1 MSNAEIFRR
10 YFSVCVYFF
19 RRNSVKD
26 FKSVCLF
33 KGFVV
38 LLKGKIN
45 LPSGATDDI
54 LEYIKQAFN
63 GFGWSDV
70 LELVIIA
77 SVVLFVFLYSA
88 RHNSLFYTYVL
99 AAMGLIVFAV
109 TFADLGSFN
118 VILLLLLLILYT
130 FGTILLFNAELK
142 RDVFKRSWKSLL
154 HTFSMSGE
162 GYDLSEEEVDANIA
176 NIVKACQNMSK
187 ADVGALIVVVR
198 ESISD
203 SVLESGTMINAVIS
217 SELLETIFFPKS
229 PLHDGAVIVKGNKII
244 AAGCYL
250 PLSQE
255 QTLAKEL
262 GTRHRAA
269 LGITELNPTVTA
281 IVVSEETGIITAV
294 YDRQIK
300 RYLDGQNLTKALQYA
315 YNMELPS
322 SRDTFWGVDGHAE

>member
-1 MSNAEIFRR
+1 MNFWEH
-10 YFSVCVYFF
+10 
-19 RRNSVKD
+19 
-26 FKSVCLF
+26 
-33 KGFVV
+33 
-38 LLKGKIN
+38 
-45 LPSGATDDI
+45 
-54 LEYIKQAFN
+54 IKQAFA
-63 GFGWSDV
+63 GFGWADV
-70 LELVIIA
+70 LEIVIIA
-77 SVVLFVFLYSA
+77 AVVMFVFLYSA

-99 AAMGLIVFAV
+99 AAMGFVVFAV
-109 TFADLGSFN
+109 TFAELGSFN
-118 VILLLLLLILYT
+118 VILVVLLLVVYT
-130 FGTILLFNAELK
+130 FGTVLLFNAELK
-142 RDVFKRSWKSLL
+142 RDVFKRSWKSIL
-154 HTFSMSGE
+154 HIFSISGE
-162 GYDLSEEEVDANIA
+162 GFDLSEEEVNANIA

-217 SELLETIFFPKS
+217 GELLETIFFPKS
-229 PLHDGAVIVKGNKII
+229 PLHDGAVIIKGNKIL

>member
-1 MSNAEIFRR
+1 MNFWEHIR
-10 YFSVCVYFF
+10 
-19 RRNSVKD
+19 
-26 FKSVCLF
+26 
-33 KGFVV
+33 
-38 LLKGKIN
+38 
-45 LPSGATDDI
+45 
-54 LEYIKQAFN
+54 QAFA
-63 GFGWSDV
+63 GFGWADV
-70 LELVIIA
+70 LEIVIIA
-77 SVVLFVFLYSA
+77 AVVMFVFLYSA

-99 AAMGLIVFAV
+99 AAMGFVVFAV
-109 TFADLGSFN
+109 TFAELGSFN
-118 VILLLLLLILYT
+118 VILVVLLLVVYT
-130 FGTILLFNAELK
+130 FGTVLLFNAELK
-142 RDVFKRSWKSLL
+142 RDVFKRSWKSIL
-154 HTFSMSGE
+154 HTFSISGE
-162 GYDLSEEEVDANIA
+162 GFDLSEEEVNANIA

-217 SELLETIFFPKS
+217 GELLETIFFPKS
-229 PLHDGAVIVKGNKII
+229 PLHDGAVIIKGNKIL

>member
-1 MSNAEIFRR
+1 MTFW
-10 YFSVCVYFF
+10 
-19 RRNSVKD
+19 
-26 FKSVCLF
+26 
-33 KGFVV
+33 
-38 LLKGKIN
+38 
-45 LPSGATDDI
+45 
-54 LEYIKQAFN
+54 EYIKQAFN

-70 LELVIIA
+70 LELAIIA

-203 SVLESGTMINAVIS
+203 S
-217 SELLETIFFPKS
+217 
-229 PLHDGAVIVKGNKII
+229 
-244 AAGCYL
+244 AGCYL

>member
-1 MSNAEIFRR
+1 MNFWEH
-10 YFSVCVYFF
+10 
-19 RRNSVKD
+19 
-26 FKSVCLF
+26 
-33 KGFVV
+33 
-38 LLKGKIN
+38 
-45 LPSGATDDI
+45 
-54 LEYIKQAFN
+54 IKQAFA
-63 GFGWSDV
+63 GFGWADV
-70 LELVIIA
+70 LEIVIIA
-77 SVVLFVFLYSA
+77 AVVMFVFLYSA

-99 AAMGLIVFAV
+99 AAMGFVVFAV
-109 TFADLGSFN
+109 TFAELGSFN
-118 VILLLLLLILYT
+118 VILVALLLVVYT
-130 FGTILLFNAELK
+130 FGTVLLFNAELK
-142 RDVFKRSWKSLL
+142 RDVFKRSWKSIL
-154 HTFSMSGE
+154 HTFSISGE
-162 GYDLSEEEVDANIA
+162 GFDLSEEEVNANIA

-217 SELLETIFFPKS
+217 GELLETIFFPKS
-229 PLHDGAVIVKGNKII
+229 PLHDGAVIIKGNKIL

>member
-1 MSNAEIFRR
+1 MNFWEHIR
-10 YFSVCVYFF
+10 
-19 RRNSVKD
+19 
-26 FKSVCLF
+26 
-33 KGFVV
+33 
-38 LLKGKIN
+38 
-45 LPSGATDDI
+45 
-54 LEYIKQAFN
+54 QAFA
-63 GFGWSDV
+63 GFGWADV
-70 LELVIIA
+70 LEIVIIA
-77 SVVLFVFLYSA
+77 AVVMFVFLYSA

-99 AAMGLIVFAV
+99 AAMGFIVFAV
-109 TFADLGSFN
+109 TFAELGSFN
-118 VILLLLLLILYT
+118 VILVVLLLVVYT
-130 FGTILLFNAELK
+130 FGTVLLFNAELK
-142 RDVFKRSWKSLL
+142 RDVFKRSWKSIL
-154 HTFSMSGE
+154 HTFSISGE
-162 GYDLSEEEVDANIA
+162 GFDLSEEEVNANIA

-217 SELLETIFFPKS
+217 GELLETIFFPKS
-229 PLHDGAVIVKGNKII
+229 PLHDGAVIIKGNKIL

>member
-1 MSNAEIFRR
+1 
-10 YFSVCVYFF
+10 
-19 RRNSVKD
+19 
-26 FKSVCLF
+26 
-33 KGFVV
+33 
-38 LLKGKIN
+38 
-45 LPSGATDDI
+45 
-54 LEYIKQAFN
+54 
-63 GFGWSDV
+63 
-70 LELVIIA
+70 
-77 SVVLFVFLYSA
+77 
-88 RHNSLFYTYVL
+88 
-99 AAMGLIVFAV
+99 
-109 TFADLGSFN
+109 
-118 VILLLLLLILYT
+118 
-130 FGTILLFNAELK
+130 
-142 RDVFKRSWKSLL
+142 
-154 HTFSMSGE
+154 MSGE

-315 YNMELPS
+315 YNM
-322 SRDTFWGVDGHAE
+322 

>member
-1 MSNAEIFRR
+1 M
-10 YFSVCVYFF
+10 
-19 RRNSVKD
+19 D
-26 FKSVCLF
+26 FWEH
-33 KGFVV
+33 
-38 LLKGKIN
+38 IR
-45 LPSGATDDI
+45 
-54 LEYIKQAFN
+54 QAFA
-63 GFGWSDV
+63 GFGWADV
-70 LELVIIA
+70 LEIVIIA
-77 SVVLFVFLYSA
+77 AVVMFVFLYSA

-99 AAMGLIVFAV
+99 AAMGFIVFAV
-109 TFADLGSFN
+109 TFAELGSFN
-118 VILLLLLLILYT
+118 VILVVLLLVVYT
-130 FGTILLFNAELK
+130 FGTVLLFNAELK
-142 RDVFKRSWKSLL
+142 RDVFKRSWKSIL
-154 HTFSMSGE
+154 HTFSISGE
-162 GYDLSEEEVDANIA
+162 GFDLSEEEVNANIA

-217 SELLETIFFPKS
+217 GELLETIFFPKS
-229 PLHDGAVIVKGNKII
+229 PLHDGAVIIKGNKIL

>member
-1 MSNAEIFRR
+1 M
-10 YFSVCVYFF
+10 
-19 RRNSVKD
+19 D
-26 FKSVCLF
+26 FWEH
-33 KGFVV
+33 
-38 LLKGKIN
+38 IR
-45 LPSGATDDI
+45 
-54 LEYIKQAFN
+54 QAFA
-63 GFGWSDV
+63 GFGWADV
-70 LELVIIA
+70 LEIVIIA
-77 SVVLFVFLYSA
+77 AVVMFVFLYSA

-99 AAMGLIVFAV
+99 AAMGFVVFAV
-109 TFADLGSFN
+109 TFAELGSFN
-118 VILLLLLLILYT
+118 VILVVLLLVVYT
-130 FGTILLFNAELK
+130 FGTVLLFNAELK
-142 RDVFKRSWKSLL
+142 RDVFKRSWKSIL
-154 HTFSMSGE
+154 HTFSISGE
-162 GYDLSEEEVDANIA
+162 GFDLSEEEVNANIA

-217 SELLETIFFPKS
+217 GELLETIFFPKS
-229 PLHDGAVIVKGNKII
+229 PLHDGAVIIKGNKIL

>member
-1 MSNAEIFRR
+1 MTFW
-10 YFSVCVYFF
+10 
-19 RRNSVKD
+19 
-26 FKSVCLF
+26 
-33 KGFVV
+33 
-38 LLKGKIN
+38 
-45 LPSGATDDI
+45 
-54 LEYIKQAFN
+54 EYIKQAFN

-294 YDRQIK
+294 YDLSLI
-300 RYLDGQNLTKALQYA
+300 
-315 YNMELPS
+315 
-322 SRDTFWGVDGHAE
+322 HI

>member
-1 MSNAEIFRR
+1 MTFW
-10 YFSVCVYFF
+10 
-19 RRNSVKD
+19 
-26 FKSVCLF
+26 
-33 KGFVV
+33 
-38 LLKGKIN
+38 
-45 LPSGATDDI
+45 
-54 LEYIKQAFN
+54 EYIKQAFN

-322 SRDTFWGVDGHAE
+322 SRDTFWGGDGHAE

>member
-1 MSNAEIFRR
+1 MTFW
-10 YFSVCVYFF
+10 
-19 RRNSVKD
+19 
-26 FKSVCLF
+26 
-33 KGFVV
+33 
-38 LLKGKIN
+38 
-45 LPSGATDDI
+45 
-54 LEYIKQAFN
+54 EYIKQAFN

-229 PLHDGAVIVKGNKII
+229 PQHIQHE
-244 AAGCYL
+244 
-250 PLSQE
+250 S
-255 QTLAKEL
+255 TLARRRGYRQGQQNHCRGLLSASESGADACKRAWYAAQ
-262 GTRHRAA
+262 GGARHNGA
-269 LGITELNPTVTA
+269 
-281 IVVSEETGIITAV
+281 
-294 YDRQIK
+294 
-300 RYLDGQNLTKALQYA
+300 
-315 YNMELPS
+315 
-322 SRDTFWGVDGHAE
+322 

>member
-1 MSNAEIFRR
+1 MNFWEH
-10 YFSVCVYFF
+10 
-19 RRNSVKD
+19 
-26 FKSVCLF
+26 
-33 KGFVV
+33 
-38 LLKGKIN
+38 
-45 LPSGATDDI
+45 
-54 LEYIKQAFN
+54 IKYSFAN
-63 GFGWSDV
+63 FGWADV
-70 LELVIIA
+70 LELIIIA
-77 SVVLFVFLYSA
+77 AVVLFVFLYSA

-99 AAMGLIVFAV
+99 AAMGFVVFAV
-109 TFADLGSFN
+109 TFVELGTFN
-118 VILLLLLLILYT
+118 IILVLLLLVIYT
-130 FGTILLFNAELK
+130 FGTVLLFNAELK

-154 HTFSMSGE
+154 HSFSVTGE
-162 GYDLSEEEVDANIA
+162 GFDLSEEEVEANIA

-187 ADVGALIVVVR
+187 ADIGALIVVVR

-203 SVLESGTMINAVIS
+203 SILESGTMINAVIS

-229 PLHDGAVIVKGNKII
+229 PLHDGAVIIKGNKIL

-269 LGITELNPTVTA
+269 MGITELNPTVTS

-294 YDRQIK
+294 YDKQIK

-322 SRDTFWGVDGHAE
+322 SRDTFWGVDGYAE

>member
-1 MSNAEIFRR
+1 MNFWEH
-10 YFSVCVYFF
+10 
-19 RRNSVKD
+19 
-26 FKSVCLF
+26 
-33 KGFVV
+33 
-38 LLKGKIN
+38 
-45 LPSGATDDI
+45 
-54 LEYIKQAFN
+54 IKQAFA
-63 GFGWSDV
+63 GFGWADV
-70 LELVIIA
+70 LEIVIIA
-77 SVVLFVFLYSA
+77 AVVMFVFLYSA

-99 AAMGLIVFAV
+99 AAMGFVVFAV
-109 TFADLGSFN
+109 TFAELGSFN
-118 VILLLLLLILYT
+118 VILVVLLLVVYT
-130 FGTILLFNAELK
+130 FGTVLLFNAELK
-142 RDVFKRSWKSLL
+142 RDVFKRSWKSIL
-154 HTFSMSGE
+154 HTFSISGE
-162 GYDLSEEEVDANIA
+162 GFDLSEEEVNANIA

-217 SELLETIFFPKS
+217 GELLETIFFPKS
-229 PLHDGAVIVKGNKII
+229 PLHDGAVIIKGNKIL

>member
-1 MSNAEIFRR
+1 M
-10 YFSVCVYFF
+10 
-19 RRNSVKD
+19 
-26 FKSVCLF
+26 
-33 KGFVV
+33 
-38 LLKGKIN
+38 
-45 LPSGATDDI
+45 
-54 LEYIKQAFN
+54 
-63 GFGWSDV
+63 
-70 LELVIIA
+70 
-77 SVVLFVFLYSA
+77 YSA

-203 SVLESGTMINAVIS
+203 SVLESGTLINAVIPS
-217 SELLETIFFPKS
+217 
-229 PLHDGAVIVKGNKII
+229 
-244 AAGCYL
+244 
-250 PLSQE
+250 
-255 QTLAKEL
+255 
-262 GTRHRAA
+262 AA
-269 LGITELNPTVTA
+269 LCRV
-281 IVVSEETGIITAV
+281 
-294 YDRQIK
+294 
-300 RYLDGQNLTKALQYA
+300 
-315 YNMELPS
+315 PS
-322 SRDTFWGVDGHAE
+322 SVARVCS

>member
-1 MSNAEIFRR
+1 M
-10 YFSVCVYFF
+10 
-19 RRNSVKD
+19 D
-26 FKSVCLF
+26 FW
-33 KGFVV
+33 
-38 LLKGKIN
+38 
-45 LPSGATDDI
+45 
-54 LEYIKQAFN
+54 EHIKQAFA
-63 GFGWSDV
+63 GFGWADV
-70 LELVIIA
+70 LEIVIIA
-77 SVVLFVFLYSA
+77 AVVMFVFLYSA

-99 AAMGLIVFAV
+99 AAMGFVVFAV
-109 TFADLGSFN
+109 TFAELGSFN
-118 VILLLLLLILYT
+118 VILVVLLLVVYT
-130 FGTILLFNAELK
+130 FGTVLLFNAELK
-142 RDVFKRSWKSLL
+142 RDVFKRSWKSIL
-154 HTFSMSGE
+154 HTFSISGE
-162 GYDLSEEEVDANIA
+162 GFDLSEEEVNANIA

-217 SELLETIFFPKS
+217 GELLETIFFPKS
-229 PLHDGAVIVKGNKII
+229 PLHDGAVIIKGNKIL